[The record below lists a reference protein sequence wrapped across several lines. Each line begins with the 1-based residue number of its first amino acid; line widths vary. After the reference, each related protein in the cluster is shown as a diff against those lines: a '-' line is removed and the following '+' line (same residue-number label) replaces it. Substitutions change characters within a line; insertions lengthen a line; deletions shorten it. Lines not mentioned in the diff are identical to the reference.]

1 MKKKTFSI
9 LIASIAFLSTIMAQG
24 TFQPRPANTTDNKGL
39 IFDKETAFDIRLHTN
54 GYAFA
59 INLGTIK
66 SYNRTRYYQIEIG
79 ELKHSKEYRNTLE
92 LNFNGIADSKPY
104 TFGKQNKLMVI
115 RGGIG
120 EKRYFSEKAK
130 KKGLAVGVSY
140 EAGPV
145 LGLLKPY
152 YLDIK
157 YENDPSTRSD
167 DETFT
172 LKYSPENQDDFL
184 DRKMIS
190 GSAGFTKGLKE
201 IKLRPGI
208 QAKAAMHFD
217 WGAFDEYVKGFEA
230 GVMADIFFGGI
241 PIMVPLENVENP
253 PYFVNL
259 YLTLQFGKR
268 R

>member
-9 LIASIAFLSTIMAQG
+9 LIASLAFLSTIMAQG
-24 TFQPRPANTTDNKGL
+24 TFQPRQDNTTSNKGL

-54 GYAFA
+54 GYALA
-59 INLGTIK
+59 VNLGKIK
-66 SYNRTRYYQIEIG
+66 SYYRTRYYHFEFG
-79 ELKHSKEYRNTLE
+79 ELKHPKEYRNTLE
-92 LNFNGIADSKPY
+92 LNINGLGDSKPY
-104 TFGKQNKLMVI
+104 TYGKQNKLMVI

-140 EAGPV
+140 EAGAV
-145 LGLLKPY
+145 LGFLKPY
-152 YLDIK
+152 YLDVE

-167 DETFT
+167 NVISS
-172 LKYSPENQDDFL
+172 LKYSAETADDFL
-184 DRKMIS
+184 TRTMIS
-190 GSAGFTKGLKE
+190 GSSGFTKGLKE
-201 IKLRPGI
+201 VKLRPGI

-230 GVMADIFFGGI
+230 GVMADIFFGSV

-253 PYFVNL
+253 PFFVNL